1 LIFFRKSIENLFYSK
16 SQPVIYKEKEVI
28 LFSVRTMKTIDELIH
43 KAVELQAGGL
53 SAGQI
58 ADELNVSRETA
69 TWLLV
74 HAKKKDVTQ
83 APKDIYVNWS
93 NIGKSSNRQRFI
105 AGALI
110 DMILDSLD
118 EEQCVDVI
126 IGVALSGIP
135 LANLV
140 ADDLGCEFATY
151 QPNKQHWEPGSKDMG
166 GTISQN
172 FAQVE
177 GKNCVIIDD
186 VVTTGTTLSEA
197 VAVVEGAGGK
207 PVAIAVLVDKKG
219 IEDIQG
225 IPVNAL
231 LRVTRV
237 DKQE

>member
-1 LIFFRKSIENLFYSK
+1 
-16 SQPVIYKEKEVI
+16 
-28 LFSVRTMKTIDELIH
+28 MKTIDELIQ
-43 KAVELQAGGL
+43 KAVELQTGGL

-74 HAKKKDVTQ
+74 HAKKRDTSQ
-83 APKDIYVNWS
+83 APKDIYVDWS

-118 EEQCVDVI
+118 PEEEVDVV
-126 IGVALSGIP
+126 IGIALSGIP

-140 ADDLGCEFATY
+140 ADELECEFATY
-151 QPNKQHWEPGSKDMG
+151 NPNKQRWEPGSKETG

-177 GKNCVIIDD
+177 GKNCVLIDD

-197 VAVVEGAGGK
+197 VSAIEIAGGK
-207 PVAIAVLVDKKG
+207 TISIAVLVDKKG

-225 IPVNAL
+225 VTVNAL
-231 LRVTRV
+231 LRVTRM
-237 DKQE
+237 DKTE

>member
-1 LIFFRKSIENLFYSK
+1 
-16 SQPVIYKEKEVI
+16 
-28 LFSVRTMKTIDELIH
+28 MKTIDELIQ

-83 APKDIYVNWS
+83 APKDIYIDWS
-93 NIGKSSNRQRFI
+93 NIGRSSKRQRFI
-105 AGALI
+105 AAALI
-110 DMILDSLD
+110 DLVFDNLD
-118 EEQCVDVI
+118 EDQYVDVV

-135 LANLV
+135 IANLV
-140 ADDLGCEFATY
+140 ADELECEFATY
-151 QPNKQHWEPGSKDMG
+151 HPNKQRWEPGSKGTG
-166 GTISQN
+166 GAISQN
-172 FAQVE
+172 FARVA
-177 GKNCVIIDD
+177 GKHCIIIDD

-197 VAVVEGAGGK
+197 IAVVESAGGK

-225 IPVNAL
+225 VPVNAL

-237 DKQE
+237 DKTE

>member
-1 LIFFRKSIENLFYSK
+1 
-16 SQPVIYKEKEVI
+16 
-28 LFSVRTMKTIDELIH
+28 MKTIDELIQ

-74 HAKKKDVTQ
+74 HAKKRDITQ
-83 APKDIYVNWS
+83 APKDIYIDWS
-93 NIGKSSNRQRFI
+93 NIGRSSNRQRFI
-105 AGALI
+105 ANALI
-110 DMILDSLD
+110 DMILDCL
-118 EEQCVDVI
+118 EEGEEVDVV

-140 ADDLGCEFATY
+140 ADELGCEFATY
-151 QPNKQHWEPGSKDMG
+151 HPNKQRWEPGSKDTG

-172 FAQVE
+172 FAQVD

-197 VAVVEGAGGK
+197 VAVVEGTGGK

-237 DKQE
+237 DKIE

>member
-1 LIFFRKSIENLFYSK
+1 
-16 SQPVIYKEKEVI
+16 
-28 LFSVRTMKTIDELIH
+28 MKTINELIQ
-43 KAVELQAGGL
+43 KAVELQAAGL
-53 SAGQI
+53 LTGQI

-74 HAKKKDVTQ
+74 HAKKGDIDQ
-83 APKDIYVNWS
+83 IPKDIYIDWS
-93 NIGKSSNRQRFI
+93 NIGKSANRLRLI
-105 AGALI
+105 AEALT
-110 DMILDSLD
+110 DLILDILD
-118 EEQCVDVI
+118 ETEQYVDVV

-140 ADDLGCEFATY
+140 AEELGCEFSTY
-151 QPNKQHWEPGSKDMG
+151 HPNKQRWEPESKETR

-197 VAVVEGAGGK
+197 VAVLEEMNAK

-219 IEDIQG
+219 IHDIAG
-225 IPVNAL
+225 APVNAL

-237 DKQE
+237 DKIE